1 MSSRES
7 ILKKIKSNQPSP
19 SVLPEL
25 RYYKQAFSENLD
37 KYIVTLE
44 SIGGYAYRINNTD
57 EILPHLRN
65 RFPDANKIITTLDI
79 FHDEI
84 EKVNPAEDPRIM
96 QDADIAILSA
106 HFGVAENGALWFTDD
121 LMKVRATPY
130 ICQHL
135 AVLLPAH
142 KIVPTLH
149 EAYDLIAGTEYG
161 FGGFIAGPS
170 KTADIEQSLVL
181 GAHGPKTMN
190 VFLLE
195 E

>member
-1 MSSRES
+1 MSSREN
-7 ILKKIKSNQPSP
+7 ILSKIKINQP
-19 SVLPEL
+19 
-25 RYYKQAFSENLD
+25 AFSELPEIINFRQPFTENLE
-37 KYIVTLE
+37 KFIVTLE
-44 SIGGYAYRINNTD
+44 GIGGYAYRIKHTE
-57 EILPHLRN
+57 EILPHLRQ
-65 RFPDANKIITTLDI
+65 RFPEAGKIITTLEI
-79 FHDEI
+79 FSGEI
-84 EKVNPAEDPRIM
+84 QKVNPAEDPRVM
-96 QDADIAILSA
+96 HDADIAIISA

-135 AVLLPAH
+135 AVLVNARD
-142 KIVPTLH
+142 IVPTLH
-149 EAYDLIAGTEYG
+149 DAYDRISGMDYG

>member
-1 MSSRES
+1 MTSREN
-7 ILKKIKSNQPSP
+7 ILRKIKANQPP
-19 SVLPEL
+19 LTELPEL
-25 RYYKQAFSENLD
+25 KYYRQPFSENLE

-44 SIGGYAYRINNTD
+44 SIGGFAYRIKHTE
-57 EILPHLRN
+57 EILPHLKQ
-65 RFPDANKIITTLDI
+65 RFPDAKKIFTTLDV
-79 FHDEI
+79 FPGEI
-84 EKVNPAEDPRIM
+84 GKVNPQEDPRVM
-96 QDADIAILSA
+96 QDVDIAIISA

-135 AVLLPAH
+135 AVLLNVRN
-142 KIVPTLH
+142 IVPTLH
-149 EAYDLIAGTEYG
+149 EAYDLISGTDYG

-170 KTADIEQSLVL
+170 KTADIEQALVL